1 MKNVKI
7 RMEGGYHTYSYNIS
21 DGKCVFKD
29 SKGNKYQVNLN
40 TYKNDLRKLL
50 NDSEVTVTALIS
62 KYRMSRALL
71 YSDSKNTAVSIIKLH
86 LLYLDII
93 RYNKMKVAEIEA
105 LNYLLKKEVIN
116 ISDYAKNAN
125 ISREFI
131 YQILNNTDK
140 KVISENVDKL
150 KKTNDLIKNNI
161 IKQLNKEDEKDLMQ
175 IDNLEFFKL
184 IFEK

>member
-1 MKNVKI
+1 MKKI
-7 RMEGGYHTYSYNIS
+7 LIKMEGGYQTFKYKLS
-21 DGKCVFKD
+21 DTDFVFTD
-29 SKGNKYQVNLN
+29 SKNVKYHVDLN
-40 TYKNDLRKLL
+40 SYQDDLRKLL

-93 RYNKMKVAEIEA
+93 RYNKMKVAEIQA

-116 ISDYAKNAN
+116 ISDYAKNAD

-131 YQILNNTDK
+131 YQILNKADK
-140 KVISENVDKL
+140 RVISENVDKL

>member
-71 YSDSKNTAVSIIKLH
+71 YSDSKNT
-86 LLYLDII
+86 
-93 RYNKMKVAEIEA
+93 
-105 LNYLLKKEVIN
+105 
-116 ISDYAKNAN
+116 
-125 ISREFI
+125 
-131 YQILNNTDK
+131 
-140 KVISENVDKL
+140 
-150 KKTNDLIKNNI
+150 
-161 IKQLNKEDEKDLMQ
+161 
-175 IDNLEFFKL
+175 
-184 IFEK
+184 

>member
-105 LNYLLKKEVIN
+105 LNYLLKKEVISM
-116 ISDYAKNAN
+116 SDYAKNAN

-131 YQILNNTDK
+131 YQILNNADK
-140 KVISENVDKL
+140 KVTSENVDKL

-161 IKQLNKEDEKDLMQ
+161 IKQLNKEDEKDLMGLS
-175 IDNLEFFKL
+175 NLEFFKL
-184 IFEK
+184 IFE

>member
-29 SKGNKYQVNLN
+29 STGNEYYVNLN
-40 TYKNDLRKLL
+40 TYKNDLREVMI
-50 NDSEVTVTALIS
+50 DSKVTVKALIS
-62 KYRMSRALL
+62 KYKMSRALL
-71 YSDSKNTAVSIIKLH
+71 YSNSKNTVVSIIKLH

-93 RYNKMKVAEIEA
+93 RYNKIKVAEIEA
-105 LNYLLKKEVIN
+105 LNYLLKKEVISM
-116 ISDYAKNAN
+116 SDYAKNAK

-131 YQILNNTDK
+131 YQILNNADK
-140 KVISENVDKL
+140 RVTSENVDKL

>member
-7 RMEGGYHTYSYNIS
+7 RMKGGYQTYSYNIS
-21 DGKCVFKD
+21 DDKCVFKD

-40 TYKNDLRKLL
+40 TYKNDLREVMTDAKVTL
-50 NDSEVTVTALIS
+50 NALIA
-62 KYRMSRALL
+62 KYKMTKALP
-71 YSDSKNTAVSIIKLH
+71 YANTKNTVVSIIKLH

-93 RYNKMKVAEIEA
+93 KYNKVKVSEIKA

-116 ISDYAKNAN
+116 LSDYAKNAN

-131 YQILNNTDK
+131 YQILNNADK
-140 KVISENVDKL
+140 RVSSGNVDKL

-161 IKQLNKEDEKDLMQ
+161 IKQLNKEDKKDLMLM
-175 IDNLEFFKL
+175 DNLEFFKL
-184 IFEK
+184 IFE

>member
-105 LNYLLKKEVIN
+105 LNYLLKKEVIS
-116 ISDYAKNAN
+116 ISDYAKNAD

-131 YQILNNTDK
+131 YQILNNIDK
-140 KVISENVDKL
+140 RVISENVDKL
-150 KKTNDLIKNNI
+150 KNTNDLIRNNI
-161 IKQLNKEDEKDLMQ
+161 IKQLNKEDKKDL
-175 IDNLEFFKL
+175 IELSNLEFFKL
-184 IFEK
+184 IFE

>member
-21 DGKCVFKD
+21 DDKCVFKD

-40 TYKNDLRKLL
+40 TYKNDLREVMIE
-50 NDSEVTVTALIS
+50 SRVTVKSLIS
-62 KYRMSRALL
+62 KRKMSRALL
-71 YSDSKNTAVSIIKLH
+71 YSTSKNTVESIIKLH

-93 RYNKMKVAEIEA
+93 RYNKIKVAEIGA
-105 LNYLLKKEVIN
+105 LEYLIKKEVTTIVKY
-116 ISDYAKNAN
+116 SKKAN
-125 ISREFI
+125 LSREFI
-131 YQILNNTDK
+131 YQILNNQDK
-140 KVISENVDKL
+140 RVTSENVDKL

-175 IDNLEFFKL
+175 IDNLEFFRL
-184 IFEK
+184 IFE